1 MLRVSG
7 LSQGKRFDVVA
18 ATSGEGDSG
27 VPGGHLLIAMV
38 EAAMARDDTAL
49 ADARRA
55 VVDTMGAAAM
65 VEAAAIIGTFNQ
77 MVRIADSTGI
87 PLDPP
92 LDMVSQTLREEIGVT
107 AFGSAANTP
116 VAGGVKRAFGRA
128 FERVTR
134 PIQPALLR
142 LMARWNRFDDASR
155 KMP

>member
-7 LSQGKRFDVVA
+7 LSQGKQFDVTA

-27 VPGGHLLIAMV
+27 VPDGALLIALV
-38 EAAMARDDTAL
+38 EAAMARDDAAL

-55 VVDTMGAAAM
+55 VADTLGAAAV

-87 PLDPP
+87 ALDAPLE
-92 LDMVSQTLREEIGVT
+92 MVSQRLREEIGVG
-107 AFGSAANTP
+107 AFGSSANTP
-116 VAGGVKRAFGRA
+116 AAGTVKRTLGRVL
-128 FERVTR
+128 ERVTR

-142 LMARWNRFDDASR
+142 VMARRNRFDDTR
-155 KMP
+155 